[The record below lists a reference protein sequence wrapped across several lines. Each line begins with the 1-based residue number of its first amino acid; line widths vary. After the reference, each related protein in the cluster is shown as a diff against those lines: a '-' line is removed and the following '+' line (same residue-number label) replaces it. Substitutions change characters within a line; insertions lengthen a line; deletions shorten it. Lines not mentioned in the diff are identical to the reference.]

1 MLRWTSFAYYVYI
14 TLIPDL
20 IVMPVIKGLVDKRLS
35 REQEH
40 EADLQALYLLKRCG
54 YDPSSMITT
63 LSLLPDATEDDDM
76 EIVSKTKEFVDD
88 HPRIVNRVG
97 YLQDRMFRF
106 EKDFQQHYEVK
117 GAASSHEKSRNGAY
131 SPRIS

>member
-1 MLRWTSFAYYVYI
+1 
-14 TLIPDL
+14 
-20 IVMPVIKGLVDKRLS
+20 
-35 REQEH
+35 
-40 EADLQALYLLKRCG
+40 
-54 YDPSSMITT
+54 MITT

-117 GAASSHEKSRNGAY
+117 GAAGSHEKSRNGAY